1 MLGSCKKKKTLK
13 LSTNVFVDSN
23 DENKFPHKFLLT
35 NTVTLRGFV
44 ELFQIIPQPK
54 EMYLNH

>member
-13 LSTNVFVDSN
+13 LSTNDFVDSN
-23 DENKFPHKFLLT
+23 EENKFPHKFLLT

-44 ELFQIIPQPK
+44 ELFQIIPQP
-54 EMYLNH
+54 

>member
-44 ELFQIIPQPK
+44 ELFQIIPQP
-54 EMYLNH
+54 